1 MLSDIIAEKYKI
13 LFKQALVDLERVA
26 ENMPILDEELTGQ
39 KNVRKINVRNYII
52 FYKVNKESKRV
63 SVIQIGHTMMDW
75 ERYLKNL

>member
-26 ENMPILDEELTGQ
+26 ENIPILDEELTEQ

-52 FYKVNKESKRV
+52 FY
-63 SVIQIGHTMMDW
+63 
-75 ERYLKNL
+75 L

>member
-63 SVIQIGHTMMDW
+63 SVIRIGHTIMDW

>member
-26 ENMPILDEELTGQ
+26 ENIPILDEELTGQ

>member
-26 ENMPILDEELTGQ
+26 ENIPILDEELTGQ

-52 FYKVNKESKRV
+52 FYKVNKEIKRV
-63 SVIQIGHTMMDW
+63 SVIRIGHTMMDW

>member
-39 KNVRKINVRNYII
+39 KNVKKINVRNYII
-52 FYKVNKESKRV
+52 FYKVNKESKRA
-63 SVIQIGHTMMDW
+63 SVIRIGYTMMDW